1 MTTTDPAERAAPPH
15 DPAAYSDLSG
25 LTPRR
30 GYLLAFIVFI
40 VALVL
45 VLTAWRIAR
54 DREQRS
60 AQAEFVGQTVQVTEL
75 IQQRLV
81 NYELV
86 ARGGVSLFASVQ
98 RPTAA
103 QWKAYVEGMNLQRR
117 FPATL
122 G

>member
-1 MTTTDPAERAAPPH
+1 MTTNDPAARAAPPH

-60 AQAEFVGQTVQVTEL
+60 AQAEFVAQTVQVTEL

-86 ARGGVSLFASVQ
+86 ARGAIPSGCDSCC
-98 RPTAA
+98 RC
-103 QWKAYVEGMNLQRR
+103 RR
-117 FPATL
+117 GSAIWSPPRGRSAR
-122 G
+122 